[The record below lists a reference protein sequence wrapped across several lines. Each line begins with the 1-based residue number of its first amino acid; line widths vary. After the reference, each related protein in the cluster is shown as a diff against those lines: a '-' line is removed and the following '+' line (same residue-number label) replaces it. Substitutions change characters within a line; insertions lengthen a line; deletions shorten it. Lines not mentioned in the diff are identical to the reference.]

1 MSEKKHI
8 HSDGEPCQCESL
20 KDQIQSIKEK
30 ALEDCK
36 ARNEEAKEKNKGLES
51 KMTKMVIAST
61 VAFTLIGQE
70 AVEKLEPF
78 IGKITALLGGD
89 VSALTTPAPA
99 GGGEA
104 APSGGESA
112 KTTREFKL
120 NTKPQRITL
129 PDSDS
134 YIQPSLVQLLPA
146 LELLDG
152 DSTMLSYGSGS
163 GSGRSFSVVRL
174 NNLDTLNPE
183 SIDPVGESLPWL
195 PPATAE
201 TQPIFP
207 PQSLLSAAPVE
218 LPPLA
223 SVLQMPVPVEPDTQL
238 AFPQFQ
244 FTVVPSAPSSTILL
258 AGIFQTRKR

>member
-8 HSDGEPCQCESL
+8 HSDGDPCQCESL
-20 KDQIQSIKEK
+20 KDQIQSIKDK

-36 ARNEEAKEKNKGLES
+36 ARNEEAKEKSKSLES
-51 KMTKMVIAST
+51 KMTKMLIAST

-89 VSALTTPAPA
+89 VSALTAPVPA

-104 APSGGESA
+104 APSGSDGA
-112 KTTREFKL
+112 KTTRQFQLDTNPK
-120 NTKPQRITL
+120 RITL
-129 PDSDS
+129 PKADA
-134 YIQPSLVQLLPA
+134 YTQPSLVQLLPA

-152 DSTMLSYGSGS
+152 NSTILDNKKFTAQSDH
-163 GSGRSFSVVRL
+163 SFSVVRL
-174 NNLDTLNPE
+174 GNLSKLNPE
-183 SIDPVGESLPWL
+183 VIDPVGESLPWL
-195 PPATAE
+195 PPAEPT
-201 TQPIFP
+201 PVFS
-207 PQSLLSAAPVE
+207 PQAVLAAVPTE
-218 LPPLA
+218 LPPFRSA
-223 SVLQMPVPVEPDTQL
+223 LQIPVPIEPDTQL

-244 FTVVPSAPSSTILL
+244 FSTVPSAPSSTILL